1 MQPLETAL
9 TQLNRFQTDEA
20 LALLEA
26 VEEKRRKE
34 SFVKYWTPTAPEL
47 KAIQA
52 FTEKLKILA
61 VLGGN
66 RSGKTEVGAAIVAA
80 WALGKRYF
88 EGEPGWEWVK
98 DLPIPEPPNTIW
110 AVGLDHNVLQR
121 VIWDEKFF
129 RGRNHPGFIPASEV
143 VRTSPRENLFEL
155 KNGSIVAGMSAES
168 GREKFQSAS
177 VDLIWIDEEPEE
189 AIFDECYQRT
199 VDCAGKILL
208 TLTPLTDIASGS
220 RTPWVYNLHEDARPD
235 VKFVS
240 LSVLDNPFI
249 PAEELEK
256 LREKWE
262 GHPEEKARL
271 YGEFYQRSG
280 LVYNLF
286 APATHLVTP
295 RHLPDHWLNVV
306 CIDPAPTG
314 VTAAL
319 WAKADGMGNL
329 YFYREYY
336 ESNLVVSAHAKN
348 ILVQNQ
354 GRPVDMWLIDPK
366 GGSQRNAETHK
377 SIAQLYREAGIPVRL
392 AQVGED
398 FGLGESQEFIAA
410 TLNPTSR
417 HPKAYFF
424 NDLENF
430 KWEISRYSWATVT
443 RGERKG
449 LTTEK
454 PIKRNDHLMNCFQ
467 YICAMRP
474 KARGGAGVESPEAAR
489 RRIASNSYT
498 TPAQEWA

>member
-1 MQPLETAL
+1 MPPLEQAL
-9 TQLNRFQTDEA
+9 NQLNRFQTDEA

-26 VEEKRRKE
+26 VEAKRRKE
-34 SFVKYWTPTAPEL
+34 AFAKYWTPTPPEQ
-47 KAIQA
+47 KAIKT
-52 FTEKLKILA
+52 FTADLKILA
-61 VLGGN
+61 ILGGN
-66 RSGKTEVGAAIVAA
+66 RSGKTEVGAALVTA
-80 WALGKRYF
+80 WALGKKYF
-88 EGEPGWEWVK
+88 EGEPAWEWVK

-129 RGRNHPGFIPASEV
+129 RGRNHPGFIPQEEI
-143 VRTSPRENLFEL
+143 VRMSPRESICEL
-155 KNGSIVAGMSAES
+155 KNGSIIAGMSAES

-189 AIFDECYQRT
+189 EIFDECYQRT

-208 TLTPLTDIASGS
+208 TLTPLTDIGSGS
-220 RTPWVYNLHEDARPD
+220 RTPWVYNLREEGRAD
-235 VKFVS
+235 VKFVG
-240 LSVLDNPFI
+240 LSVLDNPYI
-249 PAEELEK
+249 PKEELDK

-280 LVYNLF
+280 LVYNLY
-286 APATHLVTP
+286 APATHLVEP
-295 RHLPDHWLNVV
+295 RRLPDHWLNVV

-319 WAKADGMGNL
+319 WAKADSLGNL

-336 ESNLVVSAHAKN
+336 EPNLVVSAHAKN
-348 ILVQNQ
+348 ILVANQ
-354 GRPVDMWLIDPK
+354 GKPVDMWLIDPK

-377 SIAQLYREAGIPVRL
+377 SIAQLYREAGIPVRY

-398 FGLGESQEFIAA
+398 FGLGQSQEFIAA
-410 TLNPTSR
+410 TLNPTAR

-424 NDLENF
+424 RDLENF
-430 KWEISRYSWATVT
+430 KFEIGRYSWATVS
-443 RGERKG
+443 RGERRG
-449 LTTEK
+449 MTTEK

-474 KARGGAGVESPEAAR
+474 RARGGKGLESPEVAQK
-489 RRIASNSYT
+489 RIAANSYT
-498 TPAQEWA
+498 APVAV